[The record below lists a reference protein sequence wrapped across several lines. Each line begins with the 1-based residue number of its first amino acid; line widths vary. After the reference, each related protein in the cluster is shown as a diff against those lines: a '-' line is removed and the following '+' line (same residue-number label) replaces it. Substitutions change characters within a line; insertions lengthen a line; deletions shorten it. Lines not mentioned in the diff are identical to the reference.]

1 MKKILLTTVYNLISS
16 AIVLCIATLIFVPFW
31 VSVFIYATLNLSN
44 LLTLI
49 LYEYVTIKNIKT
61 LFKRLCFWLRYKRVK
76 EYTYKTKDGLC
87 IEECPLKLYSGVY
100 ATKIG
105 STACQL
111 CGNNE
116 FFNFEKKLIRCKHI
130 KNNRSF
136 NLLNWLKKLFGILVI
151 ALLFASCSVY
161 VNCNFNKVPKYKTTQ
176 QDSTVLQI
184 NEYWF

>member
-61 LFKRLCFWLRYKRVK
+61 LFKRLLVWLRYKRVK
-76 EYTYKTKDGLC
+76 EIKPKSCYGCIFDNIVCGYSAFKCWNSNTIVTK
-87 IEECPLKLYSGVY
+87 
-100 ATKIG
+100 
-105 STACQL
+105 
-111 CGNNE
+111 
-116 FFNFEKKLIRCKHI
+116 
-130 KNNRSF
+130 RSY
-136 NLLNWLKKLFGILVI
+136 NPLNWLKKLFGILVI

>member
-61 LFKRLCFWLRYKRVK
+61 LFKRLWFWVRFKRVEEIHYLSCIGCCLYGTEERNKCFTNGRIKKCSDTYTIVSKRSYKR
-76 EYTYKTKDGLC
+76 
-87 IEECPLKLYSGVY
+87 
-100 ATKIG
+100 
-105 STACQL
+105 
-111 CGNNE
+111 
-116 FFNFEKKLIRCKHI
+116 
-130 KNNRSF
+130 
-136 NLLNWLKKLFGILVI
+136 LNWLKKLFGILVI

-176 QDSTVLQI
+176 QDSTVLMI